1 MRILVIGGTSF
12 VGRHFAA
19 HALAAGHELTLF
31 NRGITNPD
39 LFPEA
44 ERIRGDRDGGL
55 APLADRSWDAVLD
68 TCGYVPRVVGDSAR
82 LLADAVDR
90 YAFVSTLS
98 VHPDGVEAGTTEDGA
113 LFAPAPADGPEE
125 ITDESYGPLK
135 VACERALA
143 TVFADRALI
152 VRPGLIVGPE
162 DPTDRFTYWVRRV
175 AEGGE
180 VLAPAP
186 PGGPVQFIDVRDLGA
201 FLLRHIEAGTA
212 GVFSAIAPPVSFGEL
227 LEACRAASGSDA
239 SITWLPEDLLRARG
253 VQPWS
258 DLPLWMPD
266 DSGSNEFDPARAL
279 AAGLRPRPTI
289 ETVRDTLTW
298 DRTRPQTWPMRA
310 GLDRDRER
318 EILAAAREAAG
329 P

>member
-12 VGRHFAA
+12 VGRHFTSL
-19 HALAAGHELTLF
+19 ALAAGHELTLF
-31 NRGITNPD
+31 NRGRTNPN

-55 APLADRSWDAVLD
+55 APLAGRSWDAVLD

-82 LLADAVDR
+82 LLGDAVGR

-98 VHPDGVEAGTTEDGA
+98 VHPDGVEPGTTEDGP
-113 LFAPAPADGPEE
+113 LFEPASADGREE
-125 ITDESYGPLK
+125 VTDESYGPLK
-135 VACERALA
+135 VACERAVA
-143 TVFADRALI
+143 AVFSDRALI
-152 VRPGLIVGPE
+152 VRPGLIVGPD
-162 DPTDRFTYWVRRV
+162 DPTDRFTYWVRRI
-175 AEGGE
+175 AAGGE

-186 PGGPVQFIDVRDLGA
+186 AGDPVQFIDVRDLAA
-201 FLLRHIEAGTA
+201 FLLRDLEGETA
-212 GVFSAIAPPVSFGEL
+212 GVFSAISPPVAFGAL
-227 LEACRAASGSDA
+227 LEMCRAASASDA
-239 SITWLPEDLLRARG
+239 TITWLPGEFLRARG

-266 DSGSNEFDPARAL
+266 DPGSNEFDPARAL
-279 AAGLRPRPTI
+279 TAGLTPRPTI
-289 ETVRDTLTW
+289 DTVRDTLTW

-329 P
+329 R

>member
-19 HALAAGHELTLF
+19 HALAAGHEVTLF
-31 NRGITNPD
+31 NRGRTNPE

-55 APLADRSWDAVLD
+55 APLAGRSWDAVLD
-68 TCGYVPRVVGDSAR
+68 TCGYVPRVVGDAVR

-98 VHPDGVEAGTTEDGA
+98 VHPDDVEPGATED
-113 LFAPAPADGPEE
+113 APLLDAAAPDVESV
-125 ITDESYGPLK
+125 TDVTYGPLK
-135 VACERALA
+135 VACEREVASA
-143 TVFADRALI
+143 FGDRALI
-152 VRPGLIVGPE
+152 VRPGLIVGPD

-175 AEGGE
+175 ADGGE

-186 PGGPVQFIDVRDLGA
+186 PGYRVQFIDARDLA
-201 FLLRHIEAGTA
+201 ALTLHLLEGGTA
-212 GVFSAIAPPVSFGEL
+212 GVFSAIAPPVPLGDL

-239 SITWLPEDLLRARG
+239 SWTWVPEPFLRERG

-258 DLPLWMPD
+258 DLPLWLPD
-266 DSGSNEFDPARAL
+266 DPGANEFDPSRAL
-279 AAGLRPRPTI
+279 AAGLAPRST
-289 ETVRDTLTW
+289 EATVRDTLTW
-298 DRTRPQTWPMRA
+298 DRARPRAPLQA
-310 GLDRDRER
+310 GLSPDRER
-318 EILAAAREAAG
+318 EILAAYRGSAS